1 MKHSSR
7 GYGTASACADADHL
21 PLAMNLPD
29 RLEVRWQTLG
39 RPLVGLVTAYALV
52 IQIIAA
58 AVGLQLAAVS
68 GPGLAAELCL
78 NGAQDAPAAPGH
90 APDHSGDQHCVL
102 CFSSVSLA
110 LAVPGAS
117 AFRRVELQTSQVSW
131 RINGTSLPPSR
142 QYTIARPRGPPFSA

>member
-1 MKHSSR
+1 
-7 GYGTASACADADHL
+7 
-21 PLAMNLPD
+21 MNLPD

-68 GPGLAAELCL
+68 GPGLAELCL

-117 AFRRVELQTSQVSW
+117 AFRTVEFQSRQVSW
-131 RINGTSLPPSR
+131 RINATGLTQSR